1 MKILSERGSTAE
13 LIETALDMVGG
24 ARRKSDRTRKTV
36 KAVAVATAGFAG
48 LTAASARVSTLRR
61 AGREVTTRE

>member
-1 MKILSERGSTAE
+1 MKIFSERGSTAE
-13 LIETALDMVGG
+13 LIETALEMVGG
-24 ARRKSDRTRKTV
+24 GRRRTDRTRKTM
-36 KAVAVATAGFAG
+36 KAVAVAAAGFAG